1 MGSFDILIGMAL
13 GVGLWGVLGGN
24 LMRKVVLLRIVGLG
38 LGMKWVRLRVYR
50 LELLPID

>member
-1 MGSFDILIGMAL
+1 MELD
-13 GVGLWGVLGGN
+13 VGLLGVLGRN
-24 LMRKVVLLRIVGLG
+24 LLRKVVFRRLGLG